1 MNKNRNSLKKSLVRS
16 YTSIFLIFILTIF
29 ILLFLIFRGATN
41 VLNELGEAALK
52 NKINMAVEYLDFLE
66 SQVNKGYID
75 REQAQETFR
84 TSMLN
89 KVQKDGKTRGLNN
102 KLELGIEAYMYAID
116 KNGKE
121 MMHPF
126 KEGENISNIV
136 DDNGKNVVQLIL
148 NEGNNP
154 KNDGIITF
162 FWKNPNENKT
172 REKVNAVKYYEPW
185 GWYLNVG
192 TYYED
197 FYGNI
202 QQLFF
207 NILLIVFIIIIIIY
221 IFILFKIDKK
231 AKPFTKLVNTIEKLS
246 NGDLKVEFDYNRNDE
261 IKIVADSLK
270 ILKKKI
276 KDYIELSNRSSE
288 ILLESSEELNGASD
302 YISKSSIQISDTI
315 NNLAY
320 DTTKQLEHSEKANK
334 NMEILD
340 NLIYE
345 CKEKMIIVSENSNE
359 AVKSV
364 SQGLKVI
371 KDLISST
378 DESKVSNEEIFKAI
392 TQATDKAKNVE
403 KVSSV
408 ISSIAAQTRLLALN
422 ATIEASKAGEFGR
435 GFSVVADE
443 IRTLADEAQKS
454 SKEIEN
460 VVKELIENVE
470 KMNEIRVNVEDNNKK
485 QSDSINETENKYKN
499 IYESIKNSEK
509 SIRSYGD
516 LVEELLN
523 KKQEVIEDIDS
534 LASISKNNSAKTQEI
549 NASVEEQTSSIESV
563 EEYSQ
568 KLLELSKELK
578 NSIDKY
584 FKL

>member
-1 MNKNRNSLKKSLVRS
+1 M
-16 YTSIFLIFILTIF
+16 
-29 ILLFLIFRGATN
+29 
-41 VLNELGEAALK
+41 
-52 NKINMAVEYLDFLE
+52 
-66 SQVNKGYID
+66 
-75 REQAQETFR
+75 
-84 TSMLN
+84 
-89 KVQKDGKTRGLNN
+89 
-102 KLELGIEAYMYAID
+102 
-116 KNGKE
+116 
-121 MMHPF
+121 
-126 KEGENISNIV
+126 
-136 DDNGKNVVQLIL
+136 
-148 NEGNNP
+148 
-154 KNDGIITF
+154 
-162 FWKNPNENKT
+162 
-172 REKVNAVKYYEPW
+172 
-185 GWYLNVG
+185 
-192 TYYED
+192 
-197 FYGNI
+197 
-202 QQLFF
+202 
-207 NILLIVFIIIIIIY
+207 
-221 IFILFKIDKK
+221 
-231 AKPFTKLVNTIEKLS
+231 VNTIEKLS